1 MSRYQFFL
9 EFSISSIL
17 EPLLN
22 LFLADMF
29 FIVDAIGIASYAD
42 DNTPYVSGNDKDA
55 VTESL
60 KKEMLM

>member
-1 MSRYQFFL
+1 
-9 EFSISSIL
+9 
-17 EPLLN
+17 
-22 LFLADMF
+22 MF

-42 DNTPYVSGNDKDA
+42 DNTLYVSGNDKDA

>member
-1 MSRYQFFL
+1 
-9 EFSISSIL
+9 
-17 EPLLN
+17 
-22 LFLADMF
+22 MF